1 MSQDPLP
8 LFRPEAINRRVRKL
22 EGQIVLPIGAI
33 NRIGALVVLLMM
45 CLIATLAVLVPF
57 PKRKSL
63 TGWLV
68 PDDGIV
74 RVAIPVGGTLERL
87 DVEEGQRVTKGQ
99 RLATIRIAPNIVD
112 GNYQTIQSGQFS
124 RQRDALGAES
134 RAKLMKLDV
143 EAQEIGRALKTMPSE
158 ISEADQRLRIKQA
171 ARDLAKENLDR
182 MQEAASQGYLSK
194 RDLGTLQAALLTS
207 ESEVSDARANL
218 LSLRRQ
224 TEDTHARLRAIPLE
238 KAVELAT
245 KERSS
250 AQLAGQLADQKVRTE
265 YEITSPADGVIA
277 VTPAEFG
284 RFLPAGTTLSV
295 MLLGATQQHVHAE
308 LFAPTETAALLKTGQ
323 PVRLVFGTVGVGQSS
338 EDIGTITAVSLVPLV
353 ADEIPQRVAGG
364 PSSMYRVRVEL
375 SKQTAWIQHH
385 DVRLLPGMQVGAD
398 VTVELATFLQDVAA
412 SIAPGR
418 K

>member
-1 MSQDPLP
+1 MSQEPLP
-8 LFRPEAINRRVRKL
+8 LFRPETINRRVSKL
-22 EGQIVLPIGAI
+22 EGRIVLPIGAI
-33 NRIGALVVLLMM
+33 NRIGTMVILLMSG
-45 CLIATLAVLVPF
+45 LIVTLAVLIPF

-68 PDDGIV
+68 PDNGIV
-74 RVAIPVGGTLERL
+74 RIAIPVGGTLERL
-87 DVEEGQRVTKGQ
+87 DVQEGQRVAKGQ

-124 RQRDALGAES
+124 RQGDALGSES
-134 RAKLMKLDV
+134 RARLMKLDV
-143 EAQEIGRALKTMPSE
+143 EAEEIGRTLKTIPVE
-158 ISEADQRLRIKQA
+158 IAEGDQRLRIKLA

-182 MQEAASQGYLSK
+182 MQEAASAGYLSK
-194 RDLGTLQAALLTS
+194 RDLATLQAALLTA
-207 ESEVSDARANL
+207 ESDASDARANL

-224 TEDTHARLRAIPLE
+224 LDQTSARLRAIPLE
-238 KAVELAT
+238 KTAELAAR
-245 KERSS
+245 ERSS

-265 YEITSPADGVIA
+265 YEITSPAEGAIA
-277 VTPAEFG
+277 VIPAEFG

-295 MLLGATQQHVHAE
+295 ILLGAAEQHVHAE
-308 LFAPTETAALLKTGQ
+308 LFAPTETAALLKQGQ
-323 PVRLVFGTVGVGQSS
+323 TVRLVFGTAGVGSSS

-353 ADEIPQRVAGG
+353 TDEIPQRALGS

-385 DVRLLPGMQVGAD
+385 DVHLLPGMQVGAD
-398 VTVELATFLQDVAA
+398 VTVELATLLQDLAA
-412 SIAPGR
+412 SIAPGG